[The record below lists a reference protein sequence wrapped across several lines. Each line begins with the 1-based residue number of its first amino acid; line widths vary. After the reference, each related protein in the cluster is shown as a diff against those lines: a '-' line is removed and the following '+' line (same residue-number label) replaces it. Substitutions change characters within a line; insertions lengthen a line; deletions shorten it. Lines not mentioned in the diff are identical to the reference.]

1 MLMAVVALI
10 TTMNVAAQTAPD
22 FSYRFRVGGNL
33 STLTGSDD
41 SKMKLGWTFGFGLDY
56 TFAENCAVGL
66 ELSHDFIGAKSKN
79 FDKNLSLEYLSFG
92 PKFRYYVAPWLS
104 AHAGPELGFRL
115 RAKLDG
121 KSHLS
126 EYKKTELSLP
136 VGVTF
141 ELLRDRDY
149 SLIIDLRYRF
159 GVTNINKKEL
169 IEDNI
174 RNSALIL
181 TAGYR
186 FSFSK

>member
-1 MLMAVVALI
+1 M
-10 TTMNVAAQTAPD
+10 
-22 FSYRFRVGGNL
+22 
-33 STLTGSDD
+33 
-41 SKMKLGWTFGFGLDY
+41 
-56 TFAENCAVGL
+56 
-66 ELSHDFIGAKSKN
+66 
-79 FDKNLSLEYLSFG
+79 
-92 PKFRYYVAPWLS
+92 
-104 AHAGPELGFRL
+104 
-115 RAKLDG
+115 
-121 KSHLS
+121 
-126 EYKKTELSLP
+126 
-136 VGVTF
+136 GVTF